1 MVATSA
7 ALVSGSGLGLR
18 WEPKCPWASRCRAG
32 RINSNTKTRGG
43 CLLPFEEWVVAHARV
58 AKRPHKAAKL
68 EDTLTF
74 FHQLST
80 LVSSGTPLLQALK
93 IASTQCES
101 IRLRV
106 ILELITAKV
115 AAGSTFHAAAAAY
128 PHIFEF
134 QWIEAIRTGEVTGK
148 MAQVLVELN
157 KQIRDSRETKRK
169 VKASLMYPCILIC
182 VAVIAVTVMLW
193 MVVPTFAKMFNDMG
207 AKLPA
212 ITQYVVDASDFI
224 VAYGL
229 YIVIAVVIIIVA
241 FKKFMKTEPGRR
253 YVGGT
258 LMVLPS
264 VGELMVQLAM
274 YKFASN
280 LSLLLKSGVP
290 MLETM
295 NTVKGIFH
303 NDPLYRDAL
312 ERVSARVASGKAL
325 YVSLQET
332 GLFLPMLTS
341 MVQVGEESGQLALVM
356 EQIAPFYK
364 EKMETMILKVTKM
377 LEPLII
383 MFMGTSIAGLMLA
396 IYMPM
401 FEMAGNVK

>member
-1 MVATSA
+1 
-7 ALVSGSGLGLR
+7 
-18 WEPKCPWASRCRAG
+18 
-32 RINSNTKTRGG
+32 
-43 CLLPFEEWVVAHARV
+43 LPFEEWVVAHARV

-101 IRLRV
+101 TRLRT

-115 AAGSTFHAAAAAY
+115 SAGSTFHAAAAAY
-128 PHIFEF
+128 PQIFEF

-212 ITQYVVDASDFI
+212 ITQYVVNASDFI

-253 YVGGT
+253 YVGGA

-295 NTVKGIFH
+295 NTVKGIFQ

-325 YVSLQET
+325 YLSLQET